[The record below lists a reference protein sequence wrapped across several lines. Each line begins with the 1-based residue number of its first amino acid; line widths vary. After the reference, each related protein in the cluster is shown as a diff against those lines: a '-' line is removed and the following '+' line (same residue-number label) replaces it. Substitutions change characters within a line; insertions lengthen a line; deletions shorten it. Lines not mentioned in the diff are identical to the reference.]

1 MSENAITVDAN
12 ELADTPTLGIVLIV
26 VGISVFSVQDII
38 IRLLSDGYSAFEIMF
53 IRGLVALGP
62 MAFLVRW
69 QGGFSTLRTGRPFL
83 NTVRGLLMVCSYVM
97 FYMSMTI
104 MPIADVTAIFFV
116 SPLIITAL
124 SVSFL
129 GESVGPRRWA
139 AIFIGFIGALFIVR
153 PGSEAMNAAAFLP
166 LMASFT
172 YACSIMITR
181 RLGRTQ
187 TGASM
192 AFYAMVLFVVIS
204 AAAGLAFGDGSLATE
219 TDPSLGFLLR
229 GWALPPP
236 RDMILLGACGLIA
249 ACGFYCLSQGY
260 RVAPAIVV
268 APFEYVSMPLAVIWG
283 LAIWGEIAAPSTF
296 LGIALIVSS
305 GIYVLRRESI
315 RGRRLSTGR
324 GMRIRL

>member
-1 MSENAITVDAN
+1 MSENTVSVDAN
-12 ELADTPTLGIVLIV
+12 EWVDTPVMGIALIV

-38 IRLLSDGYSAFEIMF
+38 IRLLSGGYSAFEIMF
-53 IRGLVALGP
+53 VRGLVALGP
-62 MAFLVRW
+62 MALLVRW
-69 QGGFSTLRTGRPFL
+69 QGGFSTLRTRHPLL

-97 FYMSMTI
+97 FYMSMTV

-124 SVSFL
+124 SVTVL
-129 GESVGPRRWA
+129 GEGVGPRRWT
-139 AIFIGFIGALFIVR
+139 AIFIGFVGALFIVR
-153 PGSEAMNAAAFLP
+153 PGSDAMNAAAFLP

-181 RLGRTQ
+181 RLGRSQ

-192 AFYAMVLFVVIS
+192 AFYAMAVFVVAS
-204 AAAGLAFGDGSLATE
+204 GGAGLAFGDGSLANE

-229 GWALPPP
+229 GWALPSP
-236 RDMILLGACGLIA
+236 RDMVLLGACGLIA

-260 RVAPAIVV
+260 RVAPASVV

-283 LAIWGEIAAPSTF
+283 LAIWGEVPAYSTF
-296 LGIALIVSS
+296 LGIALIVAS
-305 GIYVLRRESI
+305 GIYVLRRESV

>member
-1 MSENAITVDAN
+1 MSESAVSVDAG
-12 ELADTPTLGIVLIV
+12 ELVDAPTMGIILII

-38 IRLLSDGYSAFEIMF
+38 IRLLSGGYSAFEIMF
-53 IRGLVALGP
+53 VRGLVALGP
-62 MAFLVRW
+62 MALLVRW
-69 QGGFSTLRTGRPFL
+69 QGGFSTLRTDHPVL
-83 NTVRGLLMVCSYVM
+83 NALRGLLMVCSYVM
-97 FYMSMTI
+97 FYTSLTV
-104 MPIADVTAIFFV
+104 MPIADATAIFFV
-116 SPLIITAL
+116 SPLVITAL
-124 SVSFL
+124 SVIFL

-139 AIFIGFIGALFIVR
+139 AVVAGFVGALVIVR
-153 PGSEAMNAAAFLP
+153 PGGDAMNPAAFLP

-181 RLGRTQ
+181 RLGRRQ

-192 AFYAMVLFVVIS
+192 AFYAMVVFVVVS
-204 AAAGLAFGDGSLATE
+204 GGAGLAFGDGGLANE

-229 GWALPPP
+229 GWVLPTP

-249 ACGFYCLSQGY
+249 TCGFYCLSQGY
-260 RVAPAIVV
+260 RIAPASTV
-268 APFEYVSMPLAVIWG
+268 APFEYVAMPLAVIWG
-283 LAIWGEIAAPSTF
+283 LTVWDEVPAISTF
-296 LGIALIVSS
+296 LGIALIVAS